1 MLVVIS
7 CPGCG
12 HLGRVPEGRIGHK
25 IRCKGCGNT
34 FRPDKAMAQPPPEE
48 MPRAGRSRASKDPPS
63 KRESE
68 GEKTP
73 ETGLLAWL
81 KRPTVIDGAIA
92 GALGGIL
99 SGLVIGAI
107 TGGANAKPREMEI
120 HPGTGEVL
128 RRGSSGVLAGVMGG
142 GLTGLGTGFLCGV
155 LLGGLLGMAAE
166 YFKIASA
173 NAWRRALFF
182 GIVTGTCI
190 ATIIRGWD
198 QFEIA
203 DLPWIA
209 FGIVLGAIGGTIWS
223 LLQTW
228 EQAADVPFTSG
239 FQVEEEPPPEGGK
252 AMPDVD

>member
-7 CPGCG
+7 CPSCG

-25 IRCKGCGNT
+25 VRCKGCGNT
-34 FRPDKAMAQPPPEE
+34 FRPNKAMAQPPPEE
-48 MPRAGRSRASKDPPS
+48 MARAGPSRASKETPAG

-68 GEKTP
+68 AEKP
-73 ETGLLAWL
+73 REAGLVSWL

-107 TGGANAKPREMEI
+107 TGGMNAKPREMEL
-120 HPGTGEVL
+120 HPTTGEVL
-128 RRGSSGVLAGVMGG
+128 RRASSGVFAGVMGG
-142 GLTGLGTGFLCGV
+142 GLTGLATGFLCGV
-155 LLGGLLGMAAE
+155 FLGGLLGMAAE
-166 YFKIASA
+166 YLKIASA

-198 QFEIA
+198 QFEIS
-203 DLPWIA
+203 DFPWIA
-209 FGIVLGAIGGTIWS
+209 FGIILGAIGGSIWS
-223 LLQTW
+223 LLQSW
-228 EQAADVPFTSG
+228 EQAADAPFTSG
-239 FQVEEEPPPEGGK
+239 FQVEEETPPPK
-252 AMPDVD
+252 AIT